1 MLLLQKVY
9 TFAYVENSVRFT
21 RAVREPPSNCITAD
35 LRCTKVKTGP
45 IVFMYRTIDSGMVH
59 EGNSFCLGGIDF
71 YAVPQQIVSVHNFC
85 YNGTLLGA
93 SCYDGKTA

>member
-1 MLLLQKVY
+1 MEHSIL
-9 TFAYVENSVRFT
+9 FT
-21 RAVREPPSNCITAD
+21 RAVGEPPSDCITAD
-35 LRCTKVKTGP
+35 LGCTKVKTGP

-59 EGNSFCLGGIDF
+59 ESNSFCLGGVYF

-85 YNGTLLGA
+85 DNGTLLGA